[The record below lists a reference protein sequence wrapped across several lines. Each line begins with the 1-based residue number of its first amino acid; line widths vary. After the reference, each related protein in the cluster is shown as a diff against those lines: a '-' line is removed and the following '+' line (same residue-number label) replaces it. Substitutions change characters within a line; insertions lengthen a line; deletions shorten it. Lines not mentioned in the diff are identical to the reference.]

1 MPAPAV
7 HLELASPCRGG
18 VEVRYVLVEGMG
30 HRWAAGGRDM
40 LPESI
45 VGPASSAINV
55 TDTVWDFLRRWR
67 LR

>member
-1 MPAPAV
+1 
-7 HLELASPCRGG
+7 
-18 VEVRYVLVEGMG
+18 
-30 HRWAAGGRDM
+30 M

-45 VGPASSAINV
+45 VGPASNVLNV